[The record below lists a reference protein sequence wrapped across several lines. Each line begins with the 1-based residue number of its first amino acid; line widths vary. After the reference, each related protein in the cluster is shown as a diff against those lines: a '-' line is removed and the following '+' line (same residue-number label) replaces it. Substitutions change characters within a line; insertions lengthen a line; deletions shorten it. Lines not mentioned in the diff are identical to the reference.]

1 MRLCDAR
8 TCFVNSSLPGNIGK
22 HVFAYV
28 STQSFLNWRFEHNEV
43 IVIPVGWSAHPETV
57 TAVHGTVGSGLVNGV
72 GGCTVRGV
80 SVSLD

>member
-1 MRLCDAR
+1 M
-8 TCFVNSSLPGNIGK
+8 
-22 HVFAYV
+22 FAYV

-72 GGCTVRGV
+72 GGCSAGGQC
-80 SVSLD
+80 